1 MLSIEKVETV
11 ISPEPDAKVQL
22 KKMGDIYE
30 VRTMEREQKPPI
42 LKISKDYY
50 ICLAEDTGE
59 VKEFTHHSNRAE
71 SPFSVAQTL
80 RKLRDLLNANVTD
93 TDNCLWITLT
103 YRENMRDTA
112 RLYNDFR
119 KFNQRLRYYL
129 GKEKRPPYQ
138 YIVTMEPQGRGA
150 WHAHAVLIFPH
161 KAPFI
166 PNEKLA
172 EIWGHGFV
180 SVRSLR
186 DVDNVGVYLTAYLG
200 NMELSEALRNGA
212 TRADSIAQVE
222 TVDKDGK
229 RQSKAILK
237 GARLRLY
244 PAGFKLYRHS
254 RGVKYPE
261 KRECT
266 EQEALQEIG
275 TAKLTFQKTLRLI
288 DGEKVINTITYRHYN
303 RKAKGAG
310 CDDGE

>member
-11 ISPEPDAKVQL
+11 ISPALDAKAQI
-22 KKMGDIYE
+22 KKMGNIFE
-30 VRTMEREQKPPI
+30 IRTMEREQKPPI

-50 ICLAEDTGE
+50 ISLAEDTGE
-59 VKEFTHHSNRAE
+59 VKEFIHHDNRAE
-71 SPFSVAQTL
+71 NLFSVAQTL
-80 RKLRDLLNANVTD
+80 RNLRDLLNANVTD
-93 TDNCLWITLT
+93 TNNCLWITLT

-129 GKEKRPPYQ
+129 GKKRRPPYQ
-138 YIVTMEPQGRGA
+138 YIVAMEPQGRGA

-161 KAPFI
+161 KAPYI

-180 SVRSLR
+180 SVRSLQ

-222 TVDKDGK
+222 TVGKDGK

-254 RGVKYPE
+254 RGVEYPE
-261 KRECT
+261 KWECT

-275 TAKLTFQKTLRLI
+275 TAKLTFQKALRLM

-303 RKAKGAG
+303 RKAKGG
-310 CDDGE
+310 GL

>member
-11 ISPEPDAKVQL
+11 ISPSLDAKVQL

-30 VRTMEREQKPPI
+30 IRSMDRIQKVPI

-50 ICLAEDTGE
+50 ISLAEDTGE
-59 VKEFTHHSNRAE
+59 VKEFHHHSNRAE

-93 TDNCLWITLT
+93 TNHCLWTTLT

-129 GKEKRPPYQ
+129 GKDKRPPYQ
-138 YIVTMEPQGRGA
+138 YIVAMEPQGRGA

-222 TVDKDGK
+222 TVGKDGK

-288 DGEKVINTITYRHYN
+288 DGGKVINTITYRHYN

-310 CDDGE
+310 CDGGE